1 MSLKENKA
9 LARRAY
15 KALNKKDWAALR
27 KLAASDFVD
36 HNPVQ
41 GQKPRVEGFMQ
52 SRIAL
57 MNALTNFKST
67 IEDIVAEGDKVV
79 VRLTQRATHT
89 GELWGLAPTN
99 KLVTYTETSI
109 WRIVDGK
116 ITDRWCNSD
125 TLSLMMQLGGVT
137 IKAALK

>member
-1 MSLKENKA
+1 LSLKENKA
-9 LARRAY
+9 LVRRSY

-27 KLAASDFVD
+27 EIAAADFLD

-41 GQKPRVEGFMQ
+41 GQKPGVEGFMQ

-57 MNALTNFKST
+57 MNAFAGFKST
-67 IEDIVAEGDKVV
+67 IEDIIAEGDEVA

-89 GELWGLAPTN
+89 GKLWGLPPIN
-99 KLVTYTETSI
+99 KPVTYTETTI

-125 TLSLMMQLGGVT
+125 TLSLMMQLGGVS